1 MYGITRPHIAALLA
15 LTLLLPVNVYC
26 IGDALGAGLQFPLFR
41 YQQTYLG
48 TGPIALT
55 RDLDYVTTGIIAGRS
70 ALSIVLSVGGTL
82 LLIAAITLFVIQW
95 QAEYKTVRKL
105 ISLILAGA
113 GVAYLA
119 SCVAQ
124 YGPLLHGPA
133 GFCIPVGLPL
143 IAGVAW
149 VAYHVG
155 EEDGPGESSVSP
167 GPDGDDADEGGGS
180 EEDR

>member
-1 MYGITRPHIAALLA
+1 MYRINRPFLLTLLA
-15 LTLLLPVNVYC
+15 LTLVLPVNVYC
-26 IGDALGAGLQFPLFR
+26 IGTLLGAGLQFPLFR

-48 TGPIALT
+48 TGLITLA
-55 RDLDYVTTGIIAGRS
+55 RDLDYVTTGILAGRT
-70 ALSIVLSVGGTL
+70 ALSILLGVVGTL
-82 LLIAAITLFVIQW
+82 FLIAALALLVLRW
-95 QAEYKTVRKL
+95 QAAYETVRKT
-105 ISLILAGA
+105 LALLLTGA

-149 VAYHVG
+149 WAYHAG
-155 EEDGPGESSVSP
+155 GDEESDGTGDR
-167 GPDGDDADEGGGS
+167 PDPENDDVPSGNSG
-180 EEDR
+180 